1 MGLRGRALAIASS
14 VDQAAGRALA
24 GELGGR
30 EGVGEVEETRWMVGE
45 SSAPGC
51 EPWATEQ
58 SAVSHCKMAAFA
70 GGNSS
75 FASCW
80 RSIQMNGRF
89 ANGREPLAAGAGM
102 GAGMGGGTGDGT
114 GEGKGDETG
123 EGYAH
128 SEDNGGDGK
137 SRRDAIAESQ
147 DDSSPSATATQAK
160 NRK

>member
-1 MGLRGRALAIASS
+1 
-14 VDQAAGRALA
+14 
-24 GELGGR
+24 
-30 EGVGEVEETRWMVGE
+30 
-45 SSAPGC
+45 
-51 EPWATEQ
+51 
-58 SAVSHCKMAAFA
+58 MAAFA

-89 ANGREPLAAGAGM
+89 ANGSEPLAAGAGM
-102 GAGMGGGTGDGT
+102 GAGMGGGTSDGT
-114 GEGKGDETG
+114 GEGT
-123 EGYAH
+123 ART
-128 SEDNGGDGK
+128 EDNGGDGK